1 MVDITRS
8 LCSDDRKQKTSAFQ
22 AGSTTQ
28 MALEMEMN
36 LQLHSSCED
45 DLYFD

>member
-1 MVDITRS
+1 MVAITRS
-8 LCSDDRKQKTSAFQ
+8 LCWDDRKQKTSAFQ
-22 AGSTTQ
+22 AASTTQ

-36 LQLHSSCED
+36 LQLHSCED